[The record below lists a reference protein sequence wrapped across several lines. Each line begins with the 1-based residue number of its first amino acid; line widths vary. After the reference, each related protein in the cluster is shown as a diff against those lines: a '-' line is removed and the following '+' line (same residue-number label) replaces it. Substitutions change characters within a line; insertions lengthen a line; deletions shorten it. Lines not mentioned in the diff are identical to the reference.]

1 MTIELGVLLGAYG
14 GPQSFESVG
23 SWDHLTS
30 QTSFFA
36 GQSEVHS
43 SPAGGRLDVFSIGGP
58 IGGEALKYDYA
69 AENDAFERWSP
80 DVTTHRL
87 VAYAWQRIDTAAH
100 SGDMTFA
107 LGASVGEFD
116 RVPFDAAL
124 VRQRVERQ
132 VTSANNIAVTYRRE
146 ETVDS
151 FSLHVDDLLAAADV
165 IDLHP
170 AWDAEQRR
178 VLEAGRHFTAGQQMR
193 GYPWHHRMAFELPL
207 RTVPGSEAELIN
219 RWWRNGWNLAFTLDS
234 SDTAATWVV
243 RIANAGPPFSGFS
256 TPYQDAQDGVLQLAG
271 LSNGL
276 DF

>member
-23 SWDHLTS
+23 SWNHLISTS
-30 QTSFFA
+30 SFYV

-43 SPAGGRLDVFSIGGP
+43 SPAGARLDVFSRGG
-58 IGGEALKYDYA
+58 AAVAFQYDYRKA
-69 AENDAFERWSP
+69 DDLFERWSP

-87 VAYAWQRIDTAAH
+87 VAYGWQRIDMAAH
-100 SGDMTFA
+100 SGAVSFT
-107 LGASVGEFD
+107 LGTGAGEFD

-124 VRQRVERQ
+124 VRQRVEIQ
-132 VTSANNIAVTYRRE
+132 VTSADSIILQYQRSAAA
-146 ETVDS
+146 DS
-151 FSLHVDDLLAAADV
+151 FSLHVDDVLTAADV

-170 AWDAEQRR
+170 DWDAEQRR

-193 GYPWHHRMAFELPL
+193 GYTWHHRMAFELPL
-207 RTVPGSEAELIN
+207 RTVTGSEAELMN

-234 SDTAATWVV
+234 SDAAATWVV
-243 RIANAGPPFSGFS
+243 RIANAGPPFSGFAA
-256 TPYQDAQDGVLQLAG
+256 PYQDAQDGVLQLAG